1 MKKLKFFLLTLT
13 LIISFNVPVKA
24 QSMEVPYSQTEY
36 LENGD
41 YIETTITI
49 LPSPRKSFSRS
60 GEKNTKYRNSAG
72 TILWSV
78 TVRASF
84 SYVPGKSS
92 KCTSASG
99 YSTSKSSSW
108 KVSSATTS
116 KNGNSATATATGTQY
131 KNSKPI
137 GSITRS
143 VTLSCDSYGNLS

>member
-1 MKKLKFFLLTLT
+1 MKKLKIFLLTLA
-13 LIISFNVPVKA
+13 LIFSVNIPTQA
-24 QSMEVPYSQTEY
+24 QSVEIPFSEIEY

-49 LPSPRKSFSRS
+49 LPSSRKSSTCTGR
-60 GEKNTKYRNSAG
+60 KTTNYKNSAG
-72 TILWSV
+72 TTLWSV

-84 SYVPGKSS
+84 SYVTGKSS

-116 KNGNSATATATGTQY
+116 KSGNSATATATGTQY
-131 KNSKPI
+131 RNSKPV

-143 VTLSCDSYGNLS
+143 VTLSCDTYGNLS